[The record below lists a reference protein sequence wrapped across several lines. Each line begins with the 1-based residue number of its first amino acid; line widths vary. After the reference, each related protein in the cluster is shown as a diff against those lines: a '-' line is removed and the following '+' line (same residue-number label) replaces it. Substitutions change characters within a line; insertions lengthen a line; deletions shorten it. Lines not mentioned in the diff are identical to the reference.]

1 MTVRDLII
9 ALENLDDLDMPVV
22 WGQDEDS
29 VDYIEVQYAFNQVVL
44 YTGNPSAPSE
54 TTNQEQAS
62 PFPSYEE
69 Q

>member
-44 YTGNPSAPSE
+44 CTGNPSSQTLCPA
-54 TTNQEQAS
+54 QRR
-62 PFPSYEE
+62 
-69 Q
+69 